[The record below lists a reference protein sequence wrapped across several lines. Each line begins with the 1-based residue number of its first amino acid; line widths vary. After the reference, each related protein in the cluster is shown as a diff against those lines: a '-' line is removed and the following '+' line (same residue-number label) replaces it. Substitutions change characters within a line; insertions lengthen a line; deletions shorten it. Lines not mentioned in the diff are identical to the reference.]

1 MKKIMC
7 VFVLCF
13 FAVAGVCRGEGITLT
28 TYYPAP
34 LGIYDR
40 VHLYPHDPTP
50 PNDIVCD
57 TDREGL
63 MYYDA
68 LEHALKVCKDD
79 GFGTIAWRDVG
90 GMWERDETNGYIY
103 PADLLDYV
111 GIGTQTPQVMLD
123 IRGALNVGEDAQGHD
138 VNLFGGQSK
147 GRLFWDASKMALRAG
162 IATGTQWDDG
172 NVGNYSFAAGYNN
185 IASTEATIALGY
197 RTTATGRHS
206 VAIGCSNYA
215 TGSHNYVFGENTR
228 VSGFRG
234 YAFGENVDNAGDYS
248 LTTGRNMQLS
258 SSADRTFVWGYSDSP
273 VVIDT
278 ADAFIVYSGNVGIGT
293 VNPDEKLVLA
303 GEDADIDLIVSS
315 ETAMS
320 ECASMHFR
328 KCAGTVDSPLIPPA
342 DSSVANIEGE
352 IYDGNAYRKIGRV
365 LISSDGDAG
374 PGDVPGRI
382 TFWTTEDGTYSL
394 EERMRIDNKGYVGIG
409 TVSPEEKLVVASD
422 IDADMNISTA
432 ATAQSSTIHLRRSY
446 GTHESPSVPSGAD
459 RIIGKLEGEAYDG
472 ASFRDAAAIMFH
484 IDGDAGVGD
493 MPGRIGFYTTEDG
506 TGSKVERMR
515 LNNLGYLGIG
525 TMSPIRPLHVKGDA
539 ILVEDASP
547 SLTLMAT
554 SSGDDDWNIAAW
566 NDMLIFEV
574 VDIGAGTEVHK
585 MVVTSAGRVGIGTS
599 SPNYTLHVVGNCGGA
614 DSCNSDLAEIF
625 PKKEGETLEPGD
637 VVVLSGKDRHNL
649 HKSAKPYDASAAG
662 VYSTDPGILIR
673 GEDGV
678 AFSVDPQD
686 ESVEFGGTQMPLALA
701 GQAPVKVTGENGPI
715 KKGDLLTTSS
725 TPGHAMRCD
734 MSTSENKLRCVG
746 AVIGK
751 AMESFDGEEG
761 RILMLVSPQ

>member
-525 TMSPIRPLHVKGDA
+525 TSAPQTKLHVNGEIRVESAFPMVELIDTDDYDWRMVSDDGNYFRIQKNYGTGWMNKLA
-539 ILVEDASP
+539 IHPLGLLGVKVDNPTYA
-547 SLTLMAT
+547 LTLPNE
-554 SSGDDDWNIAAW
+554 SSERGRGLANAWRTYSDGRFKVERKPIKDALTVLCKLNPVKFKWLKTDYDQKGHIYSHNESYGNDEIGLIAQEVYP
-566 NDMLIFEV
+566 LIPEV
-574 VDIGAGTEVHK
+574 VDKPE
-585 MVVTSAGRVGIGTS
+585 
-599 SPNYTLHVVGNCGGA
+599 
-614 DSCNSDLAEIF
+614 DE
-625 PKKEGETLEPGD
+625 KKEQWSLDYARIVPVLVAGIKELGKKVDALEEELA
-637 VVVLSGKDRHNL
+637 VLSRRL
-649 HKSAKPYDASAAG
+649 E
-662 VYSTDPGILIR
+662 T
-673 GEDGV
+673 
-678 AFSVDPQD
+678 F
-686 ESVEFGGTQMPLALA
+686 
-701 GQAPVKVTGENGPI
+701 
-715 KKGDLLTTSS
+715 
-725 TPGHAMRCD
+725 
-734 MSTSENKLRCVG
+734 
-746 AVIGK
+746 
-751 AMESFDGEEG
+751 EG
-761 RILMLVSPQ
+761 R